1 MNRELFRTEDLH
13 ITIEGKEVVK
23 GVSLTIN
30 EGEVH
35 ALMGRNGSGKT
46 SLSYALLGHPNYKI
60 SSGKIFLK
68 NEDVTELSPEER
80 ARRRMFLAFQYPVA
94 IPGVSVMNFLRTAV
108 KAVFPEEIS
117 VRDLRLRVLEKMK
130 ILGMEQSF
138 ASRYV
143 NDGFSGGEKKRLEIL
158 QMSML
163 EPQFAVLDETDSGLD
178 IDALKVVANGIN
190 LQRNE
195 KSGILLITH
204 YQRMLDYVRPD
215 FVHVMIDGKIVR
227 SGDENLA
234 RELESKGY
242 ESISSTIAT

>member
-1 MNRELFRTEDLH
+1 MKRELFRIEDLH
-13 ITIEGKEVVK
+13 ISVEGKEVVK
-23 GVSLTIN
+23 GLSLTVY

-46 SLSYALLGHPNYKI
+46 SLSCALLGHPNYKI
-60 SSGKIFLK
+60 TSGRIFLRGK
-68 NEDVTELSPEER
+68 DVTGLSPEDR
-80 ARRRMFLAFQYPVA
+80 ARGRMFLAFQYPVA

-117 VRDLRLRVLEKMK
+117 VRDLRLKVNEKMK
-130 ILGMEQSF
+130 LLGMEPSF

-158 QMSML
+158 QMMML

-178 IDALKVVANGIN
+178 IDALKIVAHGIN
-190 LQRNE
+190 TQRSE

-215 FVHVMIDGKIVR
+215 YVHVMIDGNIVR

-242 ESISSTIAT
+242 DSISSAIAT

>member
-1 MNRELFRTEDLH
+1 MKRELFRIEDLH
-13 ITIEGKEVVK
+13 ISVEGKEVVK

-46 SLSYALLGHPNYKI
+46 SLSYALLGHPNYQI
-60 SSGKIFLK
+60 TSGKIFLK

-80 ARRRMFLAFQYPVA
+80 AKRRMFLAFQYPVA

-108 KAVFPEEIS
+108 KAIFPEEIS
-117 VRDLRLRVLEKMK
+117 VRDLRLRVIEKMK
-130 ILGMEQSF
+130 MLGMEQSF

-190 LQRNE
+190 LQRND

-204 YQRMLDYVRPD
+204 YQRVLDYVRPD
-215 FVHVMIDGKIVR
+215 YVHVMIDGKIVR

-242 ESISSTIAT
+242 DLISSNSST